1 MNIDYSKLTW
11 IKDHAMTTFE
21 GATVKFVSV
30 GLYMLEPYGIFLTID
45 LDDHE
50 IIRASV
56 VFSEVKGDAIK
67 QRYERSDDMEQTINQ
82 ILKELGV
89 VYD

>member
-1 MNIDYSKLTW
+1 MNIDYSKLLW
-11 IKDHAMTTFE
+11 IKDHAMTSFDNNS
-21 GATVKFVSV
+21 VKVIMV
-30 GLYMLEPYGIFLTID
+30 GEYVLEPYGIYLTID

-67 QRYERSDDMEQTINQ
+67 QRYKRSNDMEQTINQ

-89 VYD
+89 IYD